1 MNVRESFSNS
11 TYEEATRL
19 AERELFSFV
28 AAVTRLFGPEE
39 AKVAADYWLDELEIA
54 DSLPRFSARD
64 WRSVTIAAS
73 ARLVNRIDT
82 AQYSNIRRLR
92 EMRPDPRRPDFASR

>member
-39 AKVAADYWLDELEIA
+39 AKVAADYL
-54 DSLPRFSARD
+54 ARRIGD
-64 WRSVTIAAS
+64 CGQPASVQRSRLALCYDAAS
-73 ARLVNRIDT
+73 ARL
-82 AQYSNIRRLR
+82 
-92 EMRPDPRRPDFASR
+92 